1 MNFASALLY
10 SLLMNGLPLIE
21 VIASGRSPAIL
32 LLLYWF
38 ETVLLLVTGVVRIV
52 LHRRATRRAGHY
64 VSIATAQDADAG
76 AAETRRALGNEN
88 AYLKSF
94 LGITAIFTLAHG
106 FFVLL
111 LVFLFKVA
119 GPVTADDV
127 RLALTYA
134 VGVQA
139 LFLAWDL
146 PRIPRWTFAELSRNV
161 GTVSLRVLV
170 TQLGL
175 IFGVVAMG
183 IFNSPWGLVGTFI
196 VMRALADATM
206 AWLTG
211 FVKQRDL
218 PPGLKRVLARTAK
231 QSPESLEAEFDA
243 LKVRGAEVEEL
254 LEMPIEEARKV
265 R

>member
-1 MNFASALLY
+1 MTFASALLY
-10 SLLMNGLPLIE
+10 SLLMNGLPLVE
-21 VIASGRSPAIL
+21 VVMSGRSPAIL

-38 ETVLLLVTGVVRIV
+38 ETVLLLATGVVRIV

-88 AYLKSF
+88 EYLRSF
-94 LGITAIFTLAHG
+94 LSITVIFTLAHG

-119 GPVTADDV
+119 GPVSWEDV
-127 RLALTYA
+127 RLALLYA
-134 VGVQA
+134 VGVQV

-146 PRIPRWTFAELSRNV
+146 PRIPHWTFAELSRNV

-170 TQLGL
+170 TQLGI
-175 IFGVVAMG
+175 IFGFLAMG
-183 IFNSPWGLVGTFI
+183 ITGSPWGLVGTF
-196 VMRALADATM
+196 VVLRAVADATLV
-206 AWLTG
+206 WLTG

-218 PPGLKRVLARTAK
+218 PPGLKRVLVRTAK
-231 QSPESLEAEFDA
+231 QSGESLEAEFDA
-243 LKVRGAEVEEL
+243 LKVRGKEVEEF
-254 LEMPIEEARKV
+254 LELPIEEARKG
-265 R
+265 

>member
-1 MNFASALLY
+1 MTFASALLY
-10 SLLMNGLPLIE
+10 ALLMNGLPLVE
-21 VIASGRSPAIL
+21 VVASGRAPAIL

-38 ETVLLLVTGVVRIV
+38 ETVLLLVTGVIRIV

-64 VSIATAQDADAG
+64 VSITTAQDADAG
-76 AAETRRALGNEN
+76 AAETRRALGDEN
-88 AYLKSF
+88 AYLRSF
-94 LGITAIFTLAHG
+94 LSITVIFTAVHG
-106 FFVLL
+106 LFVLL

-119 GPVTADDV
+119 GPVSWDDV
-127 RLALTYA
+127 RTALLY
-134 VGVQA
+134 VVCVQA
-139 LFLAWDL
+139 VFLAWDL

-175 IFGVVAMG
+175 IFGFVAMG
-183 IFNSPWGLVGTFI
+183 IFDSPWGLVGTF
-196 VMRALADATM
+196 VVLRALGDASLV
-206 AWLTG
+206 WLTG

-218 PPGLKRVLARTAK
+218 PPGLKRVLSRTAK

-243 LKVRGAEVEEL
+243 LKVRGREVEAL
-254 LEMPIEEARKV
+254 LEMPIEEARK